1 MQIKIKRIK
10 NGKLPEYKTQG
21 SVGADC
27 YARITGRLLLGP
39 GETYTI
45 PLGFAVEIPEGYEM
59 QIRPRSGLA
68 SKNKINIILG
78 TIDSD
83 YRGEVGAIFWNCG
96 NKDFEINDGDRIAQ
110 MVICPVI
117 KAEWY
122 LTENLSETERGEGG
136 FGHTGV
142 SENKEI
148 EMSYSH
154 KVEKFYEPFRKMY
167 EVQGLIGKEV
177 IVDRA
182 YKATFT
188 RITETGL
195 NVSVCFRII
204 GATRADVDLSSIF
217 SRDVKMN
224 IVTAFERVTI
234 DGHRFGKEI
243 EFEG

>member
-21 SVGADC
+21 SAGADC
-27 YARITGRLLLGP
+27 YARIRGRLVLEP
-39 GETYTI
+39 GETYTF

-68 SKNKINIILG
+68 SKNKINVILG

-96 NKDFEINDGDRIAQ
+96 DKAFEVRDGDRIAQ
-110 MVICPVI
+110 AVICPVI

-148 EMSYSH
+148 KVDYPH
-154 KVEKFYEPFRKMY
+154 KVEKFYEPFQRISDVEK
-167 EVQGLIGKEV
+167 LIGKEV
-177 IVDRA
+177 ELNGIKGKVTGA
-182 YKATFT
+182 FLKGIHKVVQFT
-188 RITETGL
+188 LLRDNLCCGD
-195 NVSVCFRII
+195 SCQM
-204 GATRADVDLSSIF
+204 DL
-217 SRDVKMN
+217 VQ
-224 IVTAFERVTI
+224 AFERVRI
-234 DGHRFGKEI
+234 DGHRFGQEI